1 MALKSQLHGAAQ
13 RNLVHLLIGKSIVE
27 TLLVATIAVVFFLTL
42 FPPYFRGWGEATP
55 NAIAGWAV
63 NEAAPTE
70 RVEVQLF
77 IDGRFNASDIAA
89 LSRPDVRAAGWS
101 SDDWHGY
108 RFTPSSLAPGEHLAQ
123 VYAMHSNGAGM
134 RRTLQLLGDPIRFVV
149 DSHGVFQQVK

>member
-1 MALKSQLHGAAQ
+1 MAQKRELSDAVRRK
-13 RNLVHLLIGKSIVE
+13 LVHLLIAKSIAE
-27 TLLVATIAVVFFLTL
+27 SLLVASIAVIFFLTL

-63 NEAAPTE
+63 NEAAPAE

-77 IDGRFNASDIAA
+77 IDGRFAASDNAG

-101 SDDWHGY
+101 DDDWHGY
-108 RFTPSSLAPGEHLAQ
+108 SFTPPSLSPGEHEAQ
-123 VYAMHSNGAGM
+123 VYALHSNGAGT

-149 DSHGVFQQVK
+149 DSNGVFQQVK